1 MVGGGLLGD
10 SCRILD
16 LEVTGVSEELL
27 LGLLTVPGRSLTESL
42 MKALADS
49 KSDGMNFTLLPLTS
63 GILDQEPS
71 ITDLEHFCT
80 DLARL

>member
-1 MVGGGLLGD
+1 MVEAGLLGD
-10 SCRILD
+10 TFCGLD

-27 LGLLTVPGRSLTESL
+27 LGLLTVLGRSLTEFL

-49 KSDGMNFTLLPLTS
+49 KSEGMNFTLLPLTS
-63 GILDQEPS
+63 GIFDQEPS

-80 DLARL
+80 DLARD